1 MSTLR
6 SVVPISQGSYRVL
19 KTATLHSIWEHFVA
33 VRAKSM
39 THLHQDAGHMQN
51 ALAGLICRFA
61 PERVLCA
68 IACSCGELHLLFSSH
83 TIRHRAR
90 LPNSWGWLCVLF
102 CSAGLVPKLAT
113 RASPHVYDVSVT
125 SRGVTPKTALRGKQ
139 LSICFSC
146 NISTFSLYIKK
157 SMHSG
162 FFLQVGNSFLIRQV
176 LLGKFISLWDFLWHG
191 KGRLNFPKFRHDL

>member
-1 MSTLR
+1 MFLGMSTLR

-19 KTATLHSIWEHFVA
+19 KTAISHPIWEHFVA

-51 ALAGLICRFA
+51 ALAELICRFA

-113 RASPHVYDVSVT
+113 RASPHTMWASHPAGWPRRPHCAESNCRFVSRVT
-125 SRGVTPKTALRGKQ
+125 
-139 LSICFSC
+139 
-146 NISTFSLYIKK
+146 
-157 SMHSG
+157 
-162 FFLQVGNSFLIRQV
+162 FLLFL
-176 LLGKFISLWDFLWHG
+176 
-191 KGRLNFPKFRHDL
+191 